1 MKLKDNKSETLL
13 QALNVC
19 KEALSSLPSPEEYA
33 NILQWDTSDIFM
45 ENLRF
50 SIDRIVDVVNCRAFR
65 GLKNYVDETPDIKLY
80 AKYIPEIKDFAD
92 ETWSEGYDGL
102 IESGESF
109 WYFYNETAGN
119 GLCGFEIV
127 DRLSIIEEY
136 DNIIVEEIDEDAKLS
151 WNKEE
156 PREAAYHVI
165 ESDNDEMIE
174 WAADAIG
181 NELVFF
187 LNGYYEGCE
196 GMYILFNSKTLGK
209 FVEWSKSASIEP
221 VHQPLVDE
229 ALKFIK
235 FSKDVSILSNKG
247 FFKETTGGEY
257 FWLIDASMYDDGYNT
272 SYLGSS
278 HVLPHFIYWMI
289 MIDLIVQYINNTY
302 HLGW

>member
-1 MKLKDNKSETLL
+1 M

-33 NILQWDTSDIFM
+33 DIIQWDTSDIFM

-65 GLKNYVDETPDIKLY
+65 GLQNYVDETPDIKLY

-92 ETWSEGYDGL
+92 ETWREGYDGL

-119 GLCGFEIV
+119 GVCGFVIV

-221 VHQPLVDE
+221 VHQPLVDDAE
-229 ALKFIK
+229 RCRSGDRVRSEKASRNRPVGHVGRERDQQEHTADK
-235 FSKDVSILSNKG
+235 SRVEDILS
-247 FFKETTGGEY
+247 ETAEGHLCDSDGDDSADEQNPPRCRGGKVESQQ
-257 FWLIDASMYDDGYNT
+257 DAGH
-272 SYLGSS
+272 GR
-278 HVLPHFIYWMI
+278 
-289 MIDLIVQYINNTY
+289 
-302 HLGW
+302 